1 MRDDVLLYYERELTY
16 LREMGAQF
24 AEKYPKIAARLML
37 EESKESED
45 PHVERLLEAFAFLA
59 GARASE
65 ARRRFSRDHRGPP
78 RNRLPAFH
86 PADSFHVDRRILT
99 STRNAAS

>member
-24 AEKYPKIAARLML
+24 AGKYPKIAARLML

-65 ARRRFSRDHRGPP
+65 ARRRFPRDHGSPP
-78 RNRLPAFH
+78 RE
-86 PADSFHVDRRILT
+86 S
-99 STRNAAS
+99 STRISSGPFLPCRSWSSASTWNAAS

>member
-24 AEKYPKIAARLML
+24 AGKYPKIAARLMI

-45 PHVERLLEAFAFLA
+45 PHVERLLGPSRFWL
-59 GARASE
+59 GAC
-65 ARRRFSRDHRGPP
+65 
-78 RNRLPAFH
+78 
-86 PADSFHVDRRILT
+86 I
-99 STRNAAS
+99 